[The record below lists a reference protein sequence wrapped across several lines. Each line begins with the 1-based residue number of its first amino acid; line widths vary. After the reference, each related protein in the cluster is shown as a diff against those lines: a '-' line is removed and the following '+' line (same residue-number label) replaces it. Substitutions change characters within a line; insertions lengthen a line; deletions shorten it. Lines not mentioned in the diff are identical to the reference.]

1 MKEATLA
8 SAHVAESFQPT
19 MSWKRVIRTV
29 TGKAFHTV
37 LTIIRHEA
45 TPWVLTGITT
55 MVMLY
60 GYAIGSDM
68 LYKSSAAAS
77 IVPFAWGLL
86 NELKNTNTD
95 EL

>member
-1 MKEATLA
+1 MKETISFPAQAGGLQ
-8 SAHVAESFQPT
+8 SAID
-19 MSWKRVIRTV
+19 WKRVIRTA
-29 TGKAFHTV
+29 TRIAGRTV
-37 LTIIRHEA
+37 LTLIRHDA
-45 TPWVLTGITT
+45 TPWVPTGITT

-68 LYKSSAAAS
+68 LYKSSAVAS

-86 NELKNTNTD
+86 NELKNTNPD